1 MSTQP
6 RQHVDR
12 SVFHESQTNQVSL
25 NTQLE
30 FGFNLSPTGQPWRDC
45 WSPSPCSKPTPQPCL
60 SGGETSA
67 EAEKE
72 DPYNT
77 KKSII
82 AGDGGKK
89 REEKRTK
96 VVRHRFLVSACKGS
110 NPFTPDYEHPK
121 GSVKNELTTTGKGA

>member
-1 MSTQP
+1 VSTQT

-45 WSPSPCSKPTPQPCL
+45 WRPSPCSKPTPQPCL

-72 DPYNT
+72 DPYE
-77 KKSII
+77 KR
-82 AGDGGKK
+82 K
-89 REEKRTK
+89 REREGEREREIRRDKKIGRTRK
-96 VVRHRFLVSACKGS
+96 AREQKGKLRTEAS
-110 NPFTPDYEHPK
+110 SSGGRARSSSQGHLQNK
-121 GSVKNELTTTGKGA
+121 